1 MFVRTKTSPNTKK
14 ISVQIVESIYRPGK
28 TPRQKIVQHFGCHS
42 DPQVIED
49 MIAYAK
55 SRIPEIE
62 LSRTKAKP
70 LFGPECFTQS
80 VIDRKRNEDF
90 DDVGLKELC
99 HGGSFVRGI
108 GDVFGKLFDDLGFNR
123 LFKGRYAELNTNIL
137 KACIFSR
144 LFDPNSKLRLA
155 LQLERQFS
163 VRLDVG
169 KIYRVMDEV
178 DVEKIKSVARRSSV
192 GMLQE
197 KVKVLFFD
205 VTTLRFESVK
215 VNELCNFGYS
225 KDGKHSETQVVLAC
239 ITTTDSL
246 PITYEVF
253 PGNTHEITTLLPVLK
268 KLQQDFTVDSVEFV
282 ADRGM
287 FSQQNLTKLDELGL
301 KYIIGA
307 RLKNMS
313 QEIKKEILSIHE
325 LQPTGA
331 DQSLVKEIPWKGRRL
346 VIKYDPEIA
355 AKHRSDRQRMIE
367 RLAKKTNDEGNTTV
381 KKIASKGLSKY
392 VHPKDG
398 NREIEIACN
407 LIAKEEPWDGIRGY
421 VTNSSQT
428 ASEVMAS
435 YKRLWTIEA
444 CFRLNKH
451 DLKIRPIFHHKP
463 DRIKA
468 HIGICF
474 LTYTLVK
481 QLMFR
486 YQRRYG
492 ERISFR
498 NIYDALV
505 ATHSTHLIRVNNK
518 ERYAM
523 PSPSSNLAKQ
533 LYHVV
538 GQRYSLKPY
547 KI

>member
-14 ISVQIVESIYRPGK
+14 IAVQIVESIYRPGK
-28 TPRQKIVQHFGCHS
+28 TPRQKIIQHFGWHN

-49 MIAYAK
+49 MKAYAK

-62 LSRTKAKP
+62 LSRTKDRP
-70 LFGPECFTQS
+70 LFGPESFTQS
-80 VIDRKRNEDF
+80 IINRERNEDF
-90 DDVGLKELC
+90 EDVGLKEFC
-99 HGGSFVRGI
+99 GGKTFVRGI
-108 GDVFGKLFDDLGFNR
+108 GDVFGKLFDDLGFDR
-123 LFKGRYAELNTNIL
+123 LFKGRYAKLNTNIL
-137 KACIFSR
+137 KSCIFSR
-144 LFDPNSKLRLA
+144 LFYPDSKLRLA
-155 LQLERQFS
+155 LQLEKQFS
-163 VRLDVG
+163 VRLDVS
-169 KIYRVMDEV
+169 KIYRVMDEI
-178 DVEKIKSVARRSSV
+178 DVEKIKSVARRASV

-215 VNELCNFGYS
+215 ANELCNFGYS

-239 ITTTDSL
+239 ITTTDGL

-253 PGNTHEITTLLPVLK
+253 PGNTHEITTMLPVLK
-268 KLQQDFTVDSVEFV
+268 KLQQDFDVDSVEFV

-287 FSQQNLTKLDELGL
+287 FSQKNLAELDEMGL
-301 KYIIGA
+301 KYIVGA

-313 QEIKKEILSIHE
+313 QAIKKEILSIHD
-325 LQPTGA
+325 LQPAGA
-331 DQSLVKEIPWKGRRL
+331 DQPLVKEISWKGRRL
-346 VIKYDPEIA
+346 VISYNPEIA
-355 AKHRSDRQRMIE
+355 AKHRSDRQRMLE
-367 RLAKKTNDEGNTTV
+367 RLAQKTNDEGNTTV
-381 KKIASKGLSKY
+381 KKIASKGVSKY

-398 NREIEIACN
+398 NREVGIVRDF
-407 LIAKEEPWDGIRGY
+407 LAKEEVWDGIRGY
-421 VTNSSQT
+421 VTNSVQT
-428 ASEVMAS
+428 TSEVMAS

-451 DLKIRPIFHHKP
+451 DLKIRPIFHYKP
-463 DRIKA
+463 SRIKA

-486 YQRRYG
+486 YQKRYG

-498 NIYDALV
+498 DIQDALI
-505 ATHSTHLIRVNNK
+505 ATCSMHLIRIKNK
-518 ERYAM
+518 EPYAV
-523 PSPSSNLAKQ
+523 PSSSPNLAKQ

-538 GQRYSLKPY
+538 RQRYSLKPY